1 MPLIIGMNSGSSFD
15 GIDVVLAETDI
26 ADDGFPTPLCF
37 YLVLVSYGLEKL
49 KRSF

>member
-26 ADDGFPTPLCF
+26 ADDGFPTPPVFL
-37 YLVLVSYGLEKL
+37 SGS
-49 KRSF
+49 SFLWPR